1 MLVWDKRKGESIS
14 RRICYSVPMTVAE
27 PQKVRLIPIM
37 LRLLREALI
46 SFLVLL
52 LLSIVVRE
60 ASADGPDVT
69 NDSARELIRRGEYD
83 KALDQLKEAFS
94 LFPYNES
101 IRKNLIAA
109 YAAVGKKELERKEFD
124 AAAENF
130 DNARKLSP
138 DTQEY
143 GVLRGIALY
152 LGKHYDAAAIELEQA
167 RQNGE
172 DNVPLL
178 FYLGRVYYDSGDLE
192 KALAAWD
199 GALTIEPGNKPIRD
213 MVEKARRELAVESR
227 MEKGYSSMFVI
238 SYDEG
243 TRSDLADAVLD
254 ALESAYNRVGY
265 DLSYY
270 PTTRVPVILY
280 NKKDYRI
287 VTAGPEWSGG
297 LYDGKVRLPIGG
309 AKEITPVLRGVLS
322 HEYTHVVVGE
332 LTKGNCP
339 TWLNEG
345 LAEVE
350 GRKEFN
356 PGMTELATSAKA
368 GVLFPFSSMEKSL
381 STLDAKNA
389 LLAYQQSYAMV
400 SFMISA
406 YGWHKVRETLVN
418 LGAGMRFDAAIAG
431 AFADYGLDFAAIVK
445 EWQEHMRKEYGG
457 G

>member
-1 MLVWDKRKGESIS
+1 
-14 RRICYSVPMTVAE
+14 MTVPE
-27 PQKVRLIPIM
+27 PQNTPLIPVM
-37 LRLLREALI
+37 LRLLRKALI
-46 SFLVLL
+46 PILVLL
-52 LLSIVVRE
+52 LLFVAVHE
-60 ASADGPDVT
+60 ASADDPVVP

-83 KALDQLKEAFS
+83 KALDQLKEAFN

-101 IRKNLIAA
+101 IRKNLTAA

-138 DTQEY
+138 DNQEY
-143 GVLRGIALY
+143 GTLRGIALY
-152 LGKHYDAAAIELEQA
+152 LGKHYDAAGIELEQA
-167 RQNGE
+167 RQNGG

-192 KALAAWD
+192 KALEAWD
-199 GALTIEPGNKPIRD
+199 GALAIEPGNKPIRA
-213 MVEKARRELAVESR
+213 MAEKARRESAVESR

-243 TRSDLADAVLD
+243 TRSNLADAVLD

-280 NKKDYRI
+280 NKKDYRS

-309 AKEITPVLRGVLS
+309 AKEVTPVLRGVLS

-356 PGMTELATSAKA
+356 PAMHELAGAAKTGA
-368 GVLFPFSSMEKSL
+368 LFSFTSMEKSL
-381 STLDAKNA
+381 SSLDTKNA

-418 LGAGMRFDAAIAG
+418 LGTGMRFEAAIAG

-445 EWQEHMRKEYGG
+445 EWREHMRKEYGG

>member
-1 MLVWDKRKGESIS
+1 
-14 RRICYSVPMTVAE
+14 MTDAAL
-27 PQKVRLIPIM
+27 QKVRLISVM
-37 LRLLREALI
+37 RRFLREALF
-46 SFLVLL
+46 SFLALL
-52 LLSIVVRE
+52 LLSITVSE
-60 ASADGPDVT
+60 ASAEGTDGL
-69 NDSARELIRRGEYD
+69 NDATRELIRQGEYD

-101 IRKNLIAA
+101 IRKNLTAT
-109 YAAVGKKELERKEFD
+109 YAAVGKKKLERKEFD

-130 DNARKLSP
+130 DNARKLNP
-138 DTQEY
+138 AIQEY
-143 GVLRGIALY
+143 GMLRGIALC
-152 LGKHYDAAAIELEQA
+152 LGKHYDAAAIELEQS
-167 RQNGE
+167 RQNGG

-178 FYLGRVYYDSGDLE
+178 YYLGRVYYESGDLD
-192 KALAAWD
+192 KALEAWD
-199 GALTIEPGNKPIRD
+199 GALAIEPGNKPIRD
-213 MVEKARRELAVESR
+213 IAEKARRESAVESR

-270 PTTRVPVILY
+270 PATRVPVILY
-280 NKKDYRI
+280 NKKDYRA

-309 AKEITPVLRGVLS
+309 AREITPVLRGVLS

-356 PGMTELATSAKA
+356 PAMPELAGAAKTGA
-368 GVLFPFSSMEKSL
+368 FFSFNALGKSL
-381 STLDAKNA
+381 SSLKTKDAI
-389 LLAYQQSYAMV
+389 LAYQQSYSMV
-400 SFMISA
+400 NFMISA

-418 LGAGMRFDAAIAG
+418 LGAGMRFEAAIAG
-431 AFADYGLDFAAIVK
+431 AFADFGLDFAAIVK

>member
-1 MLVWDKRKGESIS
+1 
-14 RRICYSVPMTVAE
+14 MTVAQ
-27 PQKVRLIPIM
+27 PQKTRLIPAM
-37 LRLLREALI
+37 PRLLREALL

-52 LLSIVVRE
+52 LLSITVSE
-60 ASADGPDVT
+60 ASADSPDVP

-83 KALDQLKEAFS
+83 KALEQLKEAFS

-101 IRKNLIAA
+101 IRKNLTAA

-138 DTQEY
+138 DNQEY
-143 GVLRGIALY
+143 GILRGIALY
-152 LGKHYDAAAIELEQA
+152 LGKHYDAAAIELEQS
-167 RQNGE
+167 RQNGG

-199 GALTIEPGNKPIRD
+199 AALAIEPGNKPIHD
-213 MVEKARRELAVESR
+213 MAEKARRESAVESG

-270 PTTRVPVILY
+270 PTARVPVILY
-280 NKKDYRI
+280 NKKDYRS
-287 VTAGPEWSGG
+287 VTAGPDWSGG

-309 AKEITPVLRGVLS
+309 AKEVSSVLRGVLF

-345 LAEVE
+345 LAEIE
-350 GRKEFN
+350 GRREYN
-356 PGMTELATSAKA
+356 PAMPELAGAAKSGA
-368 GVLFPFSSMEKSL
+368 LFPFSSMEKSL
-381 STLDAKNA
+381 ASLDAKNA

-418 LGAGMRFDAAIAG
+418 LGAGMRFETAIAG

>member
-1 MLVWDKRKGESIS
+1 
-14 RRICYSVPMTVAE
+14 
-27 PQKVRLIPIM
+27 
-37 LRLLREALI
+37 
-46 SFLVLL
+46 
-52 LLSIVVRE
+52 
-60 ASADGPDVT
+60 
-69 NDSARELIRRGEYD
+69 
-83 KALDQLKEAFS
+83 
-94 LFPYNES
+94 
-101 IRKNLIAA
+101 
-109 YAAVGKKELERKEFD
+109 VGKKELERKEFD

-130 DNARKLSP
+130 DSARKLSI
-138 DTQEY
+138 DNQEF
-143 GVLRGIALY
+143 GMLKGISLY
-152 LGKHYDAAAIELEQA
+152 LGKHYDSAAIELEQS
-167 RQNGE
+167 RQNGG
-172 DNVPLL
+172 DNVFLL
-178 FYLGRVYYDSGDLE
+178 YYLGRVYYDSGDLE

-199 GALTIEPGNKPIRD
+199 GALAIEPGNKPIRD
-213 MVEKARRELAVESR
+213 MAEKARRESAVESR

-254 ALESAYNRVGY
+254 VLESAYNSVGY

-280 NKKDYRI
+280 NKKDYRS
-287 VTAGPEWSGG
+287 VTSGPEWSAG

-309 AKEITPVLRGVLS
+309 AKKITPVLRGVLS

-345 LAEVE
+345 LAEIE

-356 PGMTELATSAKA
+356 PAMPELARAAKTGA
-368 GVLFPFSSMEKSL
+368 LFSFNSMEKSL
-381 STLDAKNA
+381 SSLETKDA

-406 YGWHKVRETLVN
+406 YGWHKVRETLIN
-418 LGAGMRFDAAIAG
+418 LGTGMCFEAAIAG
-431 AFADYGLDFAAIVK
+431 AFADYGLDFAAIIK
-445 EWQEHMRKEYGG
+445 EWQEHMRQEYGG

>member
-1 MLVWDKRKGESIS
+1 M
-14 RRICYSVPMTVAE
+14 CYSVRMTVAE
-27 PQKVRLIPIM
+27 PQKVRLIPVTF
-37 LRLLREALI
+37 RLMREALI
-46 SFLVLL
+46 AFLLL
-52 LLSIVVRE
+52 FLLSIVARE
-60 ASADGPDVT
+60 ASADGTDVP

-83 KALDQLKEAFS
+83 KALDQLKDAFK

-101 IRKNLIAA
+101 IRKNLTAA
-109 YAAVGKKELERKEFD
+109 YIAVGKRDLDRKEFD

-130 DNARKLSP
+130 DNARKLNP
-138 DTQEY
+138 DNQEY
-143 GVLRGIALY
+143 GILRGIALY
-152 LGKHYDAAAIELEQA
+152 LGKHYDAAAIELEQS
-167 RQNGE
+167 RRNGG

-199 GALTIEPGNKPIRD
+199 GALAIEPGNKPIRD
-213 MVEKARRELAVESR
+213 KAEKARRESAVESR

-280 NKKDYRI
+280 NRRDYRS

-356 PGMTELATSAKA
+356 PAMPELAGAAKTGA
-368 GVLFPFSSMEKSL
+368 LFSFTAMEKSL
-381 STLDAKNA
+381 SSLDAKDA

-418 LGAGMRFDAAIAG
+418 LGTGMRIEAAIAG
-431 AFADYGLDFAAIVK
+431 AFADFGLDFAAIVK
-445 EWQEHMRKEYGG
+445 EWREHMRKEYGAN
-457 G
+457 